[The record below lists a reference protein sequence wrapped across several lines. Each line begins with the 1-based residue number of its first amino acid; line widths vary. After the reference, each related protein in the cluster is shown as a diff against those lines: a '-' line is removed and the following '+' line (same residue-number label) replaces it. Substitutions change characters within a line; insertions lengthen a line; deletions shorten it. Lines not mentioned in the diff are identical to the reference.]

1 MTPDFLLFTQHGWA
15 DDCKAIALLAKTLAT
30 PQTLVTNP
38 DLGWLQTWLSIDPLI
53 AKLDRMA
60 SQVISSHPNAPIRI
74 VGHSLGGLLW
84 LELLNRHPEWRSK
97 VHSLVLVGS
106 PVGGSDLGRVFDP
119 LGTFPFI
126 AKGLATNRRPI
137 AEAIASEI
145 PTLIV
150 ASDIGDGSDG
160 TVSVECTKFERA
172 TFVRLAGI
180 SHAKLKNH
188 PQVAEPIRSFWLNPQ
203 VLPPSTD
210 LAAQII
216 RFLHALPITDARP
229 HDFLKAQPLIPLQE
243 GLTLSLWKNLLGVD
257 HVFVADAQAKCLYSG
272 YFGWGD
278 APAFY
283 AAIDD
288 IKQKFG

>member
-15 DDCKAIALLAKTLAT
+15 DDCKAISFLSKTLAT

-38 DLGWLQTWLSIDPLI
+38 DLGWVQTWLSIDPLI

-60 SQVISSHPNAPIRI
+60 SQVISSHPNTPIRI

-97 VHSLVLVGS
+97 VHSLVMVGS
-106 PVGGSDLGRVFDP
+106 PVGGSDLGRMFDP
-119 LGTFPFI
+119 LSTFPLM
-126 AKGLATNRRPI
+126 ARGLGANRRSI

-145 PTLIV
+145 PTLII

-160 TVSVECTKFERA
+160 TVPLECTKFERA
-172 TFVRLAGI
+172 TLVCLTGI

-188 PQVAEPIRSFWLNPQ
+188 SQVAETIRPFWLNPQ
-203 VLPPSTD
+203 VLPPSPD

-216 RFLHALPITDARP
+216 RFLHALPITDGRP
-229 HDFLKAQPLIPLQE
+229 RDFLKAQTIIPLRE
-243 GLTLSLWKNLLGVD
+243 GLTLRLWKIFLGVD
-257 HVFVADAQAKCLYSG
+257 CVYVADAQAKCLYSG

-288 IKQKFG
+288 IRQKFG